1 MCFPDFSFEKIQ
13 VTFRIIARPTD
24 SLHECRFADCV
35 HTANVKI
42 IIMARLNI
50 DTGGYPVQRRTKI
63 AGCGFNLP
71 DIRNPF
77 FREPEL
83 KLYRRVINGK
93 MRRGG
98 YLKIARR
105 QLNPRRCCRC
115 GNPERYRRRVALL
128 PPRIYR
134 PDCQPVVPQRQL
146 PEAVCGFRR
155 PGRADQPLTAVIR
168 CHGQA
173 KHKAHPLHHLRRVP
187 ARQHLIFP
195 TVCGDFCGQVLHRW
209 RRDTIHRAALV
220 AVKVRPVIHDGLF
233 FRYMLHGGDGIRAV
247 VVLTDT
253 HAAELALAQHRQ
265 LQPPYTVSGNAV
277 RNTAHFYLHAI
288 SDGLNL
294 HADRIA
300 TSVNQAYQRGAGRW
314 QRDFTVER
322 QRPGLAVHR
331 QHAPAGADTGI
342 VIIADFNDIAR
353 YMAKPFCAHAEVHG
367 LRLQQLRFNQP
378 QPGAVCLPPAGTAKG
393 IHLRDVT
400 TVTDNGL
407 RILHKLCRRLPAVI
421 RVNPVH
427 LNGIMAVLQGAE
439 AVAERCAIIR
449 HHHIT
454 AVIGPHLIRWPV
466 LHERQRLPVPY
477 RHTAHRRAEITEHI
491 PRLALRGQVR
501 ITGDTRLRATKAI
514 RHRLVAILADDIQR
528 PFIHIRR
535 TKTFPHAVAWMGQ
548 HIPQTPGHVIA
559 VCWLK
564 RSVPD
569 TAVLPRLRVIVRR
582 HLQNTPAQMIITAHL
597 LAAELLR
604 IHLYADQCR
613 VRVALFHI
621 DDFGV

>member
-1 MCFPDFSFEKIQ
+1 MFAVFGLLNFDSPHGIPFIVGILPLFRKLIQSAGVILRQIDFFQQLFTEMGFGYLAFEKIQ

-24 SLHECRFADCV
+24 GLHECRFANGV
-35 HTANVKI
+35 HTADIKV
-42 IIMARLNI
+42 IIMARFDI
-50 DTGGYPVQRRTKI
+50 DTGGYPVQPRAKV

-71 DIRNPF
+71 DIGNPR

-83 KLYRRVINGK
+83 KLYSRIINRK

-105 QLNPRRCCRC
+105 QLNPRWRCRC
-115 GNPERYRRRVALL
+115 GNPERYRRRIALL

-134 PDCQPVVPQRQL
+134 PDCQTVISQSQL
-146 PEAVCGFRR
+146 REAVCGFRR

-173 KHKAHPLHHLRRVP
+173 KHKAHPLHHLRRIP
-187 ARQHLIFP
+187 ARQHLVFP
-195 TVCGDFCGQVLHRW
+195 AVCGDFCGQVLHCW

-233 FRYMLHGGDGIRAV
+233 LRHMLHSGDGIRAV
-247 VVLTDT
+247 VILTDT
-253 HAAELALAQHRQ
+253 HAAEQALAQRRQ
-265 LQPPYTVSGNAV
+265 LQPPHAVLGNAV
-277 RNTAHFYLHAI
+277 RNTAHFHLHAVG
-288 SDGLNL
+288 DGLDL
-294 HADRIA
+294 HADRI
-300 TSVNQAYQRGAGRW
+300 TLSVNQAYQRGAGGW

-331 QHAPAGADTGI
+331 QHAPTGADTGI
-342 VIIADFNDIAR
+342 VIIADFNNITR

-367 LRLQQLRFNQP
+367 LRFQQFCFNQP
-378 QPGAVCLPPAGTAKG
+378 QPGAVRLPPAGTAKG
-393 IHLRDVT
+393 IHLRDIT
-400 TVTDNGL
+400 TVTGNGL
-407 RILHKLCRRLPAVI
+407 RIFNKLCRRLPAVV

-439 AVAERCAIIR
+439 AVAERRAIIR

-454 AVIGPHLIRWPV
+454 AVIGPHLIRRSV

-491 PRLALRGQVR
+491 PRLALCGQVSV
-501 ITGDTRLRATKAI
+501 TGDARLRAAKAV

-535 TKTFPHAVAWMGQ
+535 TKTFPHAVARMGQ
-548 HIPQTPGHVIA
+548 HIPQTPGHVVA
-559 VCWLK
+559 VC
-564 RSVPD
+564 R
-569 TAVLPRLRVIVRR
+569 
-582 HLQNTPAQMIITAHL
+582 
-597 LAAELLR
+597 
-604 IHLYADQCR
+604 
-613 VRVALFHI
+613 F
-621 DDFGV
+621 

>member
-1 MCFPDFSFEKIQ
+1 
-13 VTFRIIARPTD
+13 
-24 SLHECRFADCV
+24 
-35 HTANVKI
+35 
-42 IIMARLNI
+42 MARFDI
-50 DTGGYPVQRRTKI
+50 DTGGYPVQCRTKI
-63 AGCGFNLP
+63 TRAGFNLP

-83 KLYRRVINGK
+83 KLYRRVINRK

-105 QLNPRRCCRC
+105 QLNPRRRCRC
-115 GNPERYRRRVALL
+115 GNPERYRRRIALQ

-134 PDCQPVVPQRQL
+134 PDRQHVTPQRQL
-146 PEAVCGFRR
+146 REAVCGFRR

-173 KHKAHPLHHLRRVP
+173 KQEAHALHHLRRVP
-187 ARQHLIFP
+187 ARQHLVFP
-195 TVCGDFCGQVLHRW
+195 AVCGDFCGQVLHRW
-209 RRDTIHRAALV
+209 RRDTIYRAALV

-253 HAAELALAQHRQ
+253 HTAEQALAQRRQ
-265 LQPPYTVSGNAV
+265 LQPPHAVFSNAV
-277 RNTAHFYLHAI
+277 RNTAHFHLHAVG
-288 SDGLNL
+288 DGLDL
-294 HADRIA
+294 HADRI
-300 TSVNQAYQRGAGRW
+300 TLTVNQAYQRGAGGW

-322 QRPGLAVHR
+322 QRPGLAVYR

-342 VIIADFNDIAR
+342 VIITDFNDIAR
-353 YMAKPFCAHAEVHG
+353 HMAKPFCAHAEVHG
-367 LRLQQLRFNQP
+367 LRFQQFCFNQP
-378 QPGAVCLPPAGTAKG
+378 QPGAVCLPPAGTAKS

-400 TVTDNGL
+400 TVTGNGL
-407 RILHKLCRRLPAVI
+407 RILHKLCRRLPAVV

-427 LNGIMAVLQGAE
+427 LNGIMAVFQGAE
-439 AVAERCAIIR
+439 AVAERRAIIR

-466 LHERQRLPVPY
+466 LHKRQRLPVPY

-501 ITGDTRLRATKAI
+501 ITGNTRLRATKAI

-535 TKTFPHAVAWMGQ
+535 TKTFPHAVARMGQ
-548 HIPQTPGHVIA
+548 HIPQTPGHVVA
-559 VCWLK
+559 VCRFK

-569 TAVLPRLRVIVRR
+569 TAVLPRLRVIIRR

-604 IHLYADQCR
+604 IHLHADQCR

>member
-1 MCFPDFSFEKIQ
+1 MGFPYLAFEKIQ
-13 VTFRIIARPTD
+13 IAGCIITRLTN
-24 SLHECRFADCV
+24 SLHECRFANGV
-35 HTANVKI
+35 HTADIKV
-42 IIMARLNI
+42 IIMARFDI
-50 DTGGYPVQRRTKI
+50 DTGGYPVQRRAKI
-63 AGCGFNLP
+63 ACCGFNLP
-71 DIRNPF
+71 DIRNPL

-83 KLYRRVINGK
+83 KLYRRIINRK

-105 QLNPRRCCRC
+105 QLNPRRRCRC
-115 GNPERYRRRVALL
+115 GNPERYRRRIALL
-128 PPRIYR
+128 PPRIYC

-146 PEAVCGFRR
+146 CEAVSGFRR

-195 TVCGDFCGQVLHRW
+195 AVCGDFGSQVLHRW

-220 AVKVRPVIHDGLF
+220 TVKVRPVIHDGFF

-253 HAAELALAQHRQ
+253 HAAEQALAQRRQ
-265 LQPPYTVSGNAV
+265 LQPPHAVFSNAV
-277 RNTAHFYLHAI
+277 RNTAHFHLHAVG
-288 SDGLNL
+288 DGLNL

-300 TSVNQAYQRGAGRW
+300 TSVNQAYQRGTGGW

-322 QRPGLAVHR
+322 QRPGLAVYR
-331 QHAPAGADTGI
+331 QHAPADADTGI
-342 VIIADFNDIAR
+342 VIITDFNDIAR
-353 YMAKPFCAHAEVHG
+353 HMAKPFCAHAEVHG
-367 LRLQQLRFNQP
+367 LRFQQFCFNQP

-400 TVTDNGL
+400 TVTGNGL
-407 RILHKLCRRLPAVI
+407 RVLHKLCRRLPAVI

-439 AVAERCAIIR
+439 AVAERRAIIR

-454 AVIGPHLIRWPV
+454 AVIGPHLIRRSV

-491 PRLALRGQVR
+491 PRLALCGQVR
-501 ITGDTRLRATKAI
+501 ITGDARLRAAKAV
-514 RHRLVAILADDIQR
+514 RHRLVAVLADDIQR

-535 TKTFPHAVAWMGQ
+535 TKTFPHAVARMGQ
-548 HIPQTPGHVIA
+548 HIPQTPGHVVA

-582 HLQNTPAQMIITAHL
+582 HLQNAPAQMIITAHL

-604 IHLYADQCR
+604 IHLHADQCR